1 MRSPPA
7 RVMGMLSSVPRE
19 EQAGVKKDDGAQC
32 GWSPWAALPAILNN
46 PVHCQEILKQFSSGD
61 LKAQEVLQGWE

>member
-1 MRSPPA
+1 
-7 RVMGMLSSVPRE
+7 MGMLSSVPGE

-46 PVHCQEILKQFSSGD
+46 PIPLPGNPAAVQL
-61 LKAQEVLQGWE
+61 W